1 MVLLGLPLLK
11 LSAMKDL
18 DLEYRNEIQTILND
32 IVTSDEHAAYLETE
46 EDEQF
51 QVLRAAFEPRI
62 EALHRKVSTESPMQI
77 IQLEKAL
84 LNEDLEGLYLSKML
98 GYSVLRGELDD
109 RIKYLR
115 PQDHFKDILLA
126 ICNSANFELIKAR
139 IGQIVQTG
147 FALSSDI
154 WITNLINANT
164 NKKVKYFLQSMK
176 KPELRVES
184 KRKSALAKFKR
195 QFKDNVFY
203 YAEIPQKREELSK
216 LYPEFRNFIEIR
228 VKLNKVDENLKSQII
243 TFLSNKEF
251 HGTMEHT
258 TILGLASAFLD
269 LNADDKKQLT
279 EIYNSLRNS
288 DSEFSDKH
296 LDFILTM
303 RNRDVDL
310 DNKADNSISSMID
323 KSINDD
329 VSDYYKL
336 MDIVHGKG
344 YVHRDAVDA
353 VRAFYNS
360 HEGLSKINTC
370 VRSVIYAYFKR
381 AIINL
386 EETEYPIFM
395 ELLGATPASAQN
407 EVVTE
412 EEASEETADET
423 VKRNLAIPVYME
435 IFSNQ
440 QFNQNIKDLSMIYV
454 RKLLRFHT
462 DKRGKDYQDIKKFVS
477 ATFIDLGFL
486 NSKQAVELFK
496 TKRKKK
502 AVAK

>member
-1 MVLLGLPLLK
+1 
-11 LSAMKDL
+11 MKDL
-18 DLEYRNEIQTILND
+18 DLEYKNEIQTILND
-32 IVTSDEHAAYLETE
+32 IITSEEHSAYLETE
-46 EDEQF
+46 EDEQY
-51 QVLRAAFEPRI
+51 QALRAAFEPRI
-62 EALHRKVSTESPMQI
+62 EQLHRQVSTASPMQI
-77 IQLEKAL
+77 IALEKTL
-84 LNEDLEGLYLSKML
+84 LNEELEGLYLSKLL
-98 GYSVLRGELDD
+98 GYSVLRGEVSDQL
-109 RIKYLR
+109 KYLR

-126 ICNSANFELIKAR
+126 ICNSANFEHIKAR
-139 IGQIVQTG
+139 ISQVVQVG

-154 WITNLINANT
+154 WITNLINSND

-184 KRKSALAKFKR
+184 ARKSALARFKR

-203 YAEIPQKREELSK
+203 YAEIPQVKAELSK

-228 VKLNKVDENLKSQII
+228 VKLDKVNDNLKNQII
-243 TFLSNKEF
+243 QFLNNKEF

-258 TILGLASAFLD
+258 TILGLASAFLE
-269 LNADDKKQLT
+269 LNADDKKNLT
-279 EIYNSLRNS
+279 EVYNTLRNS
-288 DSEFSDKH
+288 DSEFSDMH

-310 DNKADNSISSMID
+310 DNKADNNISSMID

-329 VSDYYKL
+329 ISDYYKL

-353 VRAFYNS
+353 ARTFYNS

-395 ELLGATPASAQN
+395 ELLGATPASAQSDD
-407 EVVTE
+407 VVTE
-412 EEASEETADET
+412 EGEESHDST
-423 VKRNLAIPVYME
+423 KRNLAIPVYME

-486 NSKQAVELFK
+486 NSKQSVELFK
-496 TKRKKK
+496 SKRKKK

>member
-1 MVLLGLPLLK
+1 
-11 LSAMKDL
+11 MKDL
-18 DLEYRNEIQTILND
+18 DLEYKNEIQTILND
-32 IVTSDEHAAYLETE
+32 IVTSEEHANYLETE
-46 EDEQF
+46 EDEQY
-51 QVLRAAFEPRI
+51 QALRTAFEPRI
-62 EALHRKVSTESPMQI
+62 EALHRKVSMESPMQI
-77 IQLEKAL
+77 VALERAL
-84 LNEDLEGLYLSKML
+84 LNEEMEGLYLSKLL
-98 GYSVLRGELDD
+98 GYSVLRGELNE
-109 RIKYLR
+109 RLKYLR

-126 ICNSANFELIKAR
+126 ICGSANFDHIKAR

-164 NKKVKYFLQSMK
+164 NKKVKYYLQSMK
-176 KPELRVES
+176 IPELRVES
-184 KRKSALAKFKR
+184 KRKSALARFKR
-195 QFKDNVFY
+195 QFKDNIFY
-203 YAEIPQKREELSK
+203 YAEIPQKKEELSK

-228 VKLNKVDENLKSQII
+228 VKLNKVDDSLKKQIMG
-243 TFLSNKEF
+243 FLDNTAF

-258 TILGLASAFLD
+258 TILGLASAFLELD
-269 LNADDKKQLT
+269 ADEKKKLT
-279 EIYNSLRNS
+279 SIYSTLRNS
-288 DSEFSDKH
+288 DAAFSDMH
-296 LDFILTM
+296 LDFILAM
-303 RNRDVDL
+303 RNRDIDL

-323 KSINDD
+323 KSIADD

-353 VRAFYNS
+353 VRAFYNT

-381 AIINL
+381 VIVHID
-386 EETEYPIFM
+386 ETEYVIFM
-395 ELLGATPASAQN
+395 ELLGATPASATDKDSVGEQ
-407 EVVTE
+407 
-412 EEASEETADET
+412 EETSEGQT
-423 VKRNLAIPVYME
+423 RNLAIPVYME

-496 TKRKKK
+496 SKRKKK
-502 AVAK
+502 VPVKK

>member
-1 MVLLGLPLLK
+1 
-11 LSAMKDL
+11 MKDL
-18 DLEYRNEIQTILND
+18 DLEYKNEVQTILND
-32 IVTSDEHAAYLETE
+32 IITSEEQKAYLETE
-46 EDEQF
+46 EDEQY
-51 QVLRAAFEPRI
+51 QALRAAFEPRI
-62 EALHRKVSTESPMQI
+62 EALHRQVSTESPMQI
-77 IQLEKAL
+77 IELERAL
-84 LNEDLEGLYLSKML
+84 LNEDMEGLYLSKLL
-98 GYSVLRGELDD
+98 GYSVLRGELND

-126 ICNSANFELIKAR
+126 ICNSANFEHIKSR
-139 IGQIVQTG
+139 IGQVVQTG

-154 WITNLINANT
+154 WITNLINSNT

-176 KPELRVES
+176 KPELRVEM

-203 YAEIPQKREELSK
+203 YAEIPQKKEELSK

-228 VKLNKVDENLKSQII
+228 VKLNKVDDKLKNQILQ
-243 TFLSNKEF
+243 FLNNKDF
-251 HGTMEHT
+251 QGTMEHT
-258 TILGLASAFLD
+258 TILGLASAFID
-269 LNADDKKQLT
+269 LNIEDKDTLT
-279 EIYNSLRNS
+279 KIYSQLRNE
-288 DSEFSDKH
+288 DPTFSDKH

-353 VRAFYNS
+353 VRTFYNS

-395 ELLGATPASAQN
+395 ELLGATPASAKN
-407 EVVTE
+407 EDKID
-412 EEASEETADET
+412 EEADVESQDDTT
-423 VKRNLAIPVYME
+423 KRNLAIPVYME

-502 AVAK
+502 AIAK

>member
-1 MVLLGLPLLK
+1 LVVK
-11 LSAMKDL
+11 TNIMKDL
-18 DLEYRNEIQTILND
+18 ELEYKNEVQTILND
-32 IVTSDEHAAYLETE
+32 LVTSEEHAAYLETE
-46 EDEQF
+46 EDEQY
-51 QVLRAAFEPRI
+51 QAMRTAFEPRI
-62 EALHRKVSTESPMQI
+62 EELHRKVSIDSPMQI
-77 IQLEKAL
+77 IALEKAL
-84 LNEDLEGLYLSKML
+84 LHEDLEGLYLSKLL
-98 GYSVLRGELDD
+98 GYSVLRGELNEKL
-109 RIKYLR
+109 KYLR

-126 ICNSANFELIKAR
+126 ICNSANFDHIKAR

-176 KPELRVES
+176 LPELRVES
-184 KRKSALAKFKR
+184 KRKHALARFKR

-203 YAEIPQKREELSK
+203 YAEIPQKKEDLSK

-228 VKLNKVDENLKSQII
+228 VKLDKVDDSLKKQII
-243 TFLSNKEF
+243 QFLENTAF

-258 TILGLASAFLD
+258 TILGLASAFLSLD
-269 LNADDKKQLT
+269 AAEKDTLT
-279 EIYNSLRNS
+279 GIYSMLRNS
-288 DSEFSDKH
+288 NPGFSDMH
-296 LDFILTM
+296 LDFILAM
-303 RNRDVDL
+303 RNRDIDL
-310 DNKADNSISSMID
+310 DNKADNNISSMID
-323 KSINDD
+323 KSITDD

-381 AIINL
+381 VIVHLN
-386 EETEYPIFM
+386 ETEYVIFM
-395 ELLGATPASAQN
+395 ELLGATPASETAT
-407 EVVTE
+407 VTVE
-412 EEASEETADET
+412 EESAEDDAPA
-423 VKRNLAIPVYME
+423 RNLAIPVYME

-477 ATFIDLGFL
+477 ATFIDLSFL
-486 NSKQAVELFK
+486 NGKQAVELFK

-502 AVAK
+502 VPAK

>member
-1 MVLLGLPLLK
+1 
-11 LSAMKDL
+11 MKDL
-18 DLEYRNEIQTILND
+18 DLKYRNEIQTILND
-32 IVTSDEHAAYLETE
+32 IVTSEEHSAYLETE
-46 EDEQF
+46 EDEQY
-51 QVLRAAFEPRI
+51 QALRAAFEPRI
-62 EALHRKVSTESPMQI
+62 EELHRTVSTESPMQI
-77 IQLEKAL
+77 IELEKTL
-84 LNEDLEGLYLSKML
+84 LNEDLEGLYLSKLL
-98 GYSVLRGELDD
+98 GYSVLRGEVSESL
-109 RIKYLR
+109 KYLR

-126 ICNSANFELIKAR
+126 ICNSANFEHIKAR
-139 IGQIVQTG
+139 IGQVVQVG

-154 WITNLINANT
+154 WITNLINAND

-176 KPELRVES
+176 KPELRVETA
-184 KRKSALAKFKR
+184 RKSALARFKR
-195 QFKDNVFY
+195 QFKDSIFY
-203 YAEIPQKREELSK
+203 YAEIPQVKAELSK

-228 VKLNKVDENLKSQII
+228 VKLNKVDDNLKNQII
-243 TFLSNKEF
+243 QFLNNKDF

-258 TILGLASAFLD
+258 TILGLASAFVD
-269 LNADDKKQLT
+269 LNADDKKTLT
-279 EIYNSLRNS
+279 GIYSALRNA

-296 LDFILTM
+296 LDFILMM

-310 DNKADNSISSMID
+310 DNKADNNISSMID

-329 VSDYYKL
+329 ISDYYQL

-353 VRAFYNS
+353 ARTFYNS

-370 VRSVIYAYFKR
+370 VRSVVYAYFKR

-386 EETEYPIFM
+386 EESEYPIFM
-395 ELLGATPASAQN
+395 ELFGAVPASAQN
-407 EVVTE
+407 DDVVSDE
-412 EEASEETADET
+412 SEESQEESA
-423 VKRNLAIPVYME
+423 KRNLAIPVYME

-462 DKRGKDYQDIKKFVS
+462 DKRGKDYQDIKKFVA

-486 NSKQAVELFK
+486 NSKQCVELFK
-496 TKRKKK
+496 SKRKKK

>member
-1 MVLLGLPLLK
+1 
-11 LSAMKDL
+11 MKDL
-18 DLEYRNEIQTILND
+18 DLKYRNEIQTILND
-32 IVTSDEHAAYLETE
+32 IATSEEHSAYLETE
-46 EDEQF
+46 EDEQY
-51 QVLRAAFEPRI
+51 QALRAAFEPRI
-62 EALHRKVSTESPMQI
+62 EELHRTVSTDSPMQI
-77 IQLEKAL
+77 IELEKTL
-84 LNEDLEGLYLSKML
+84 LNEDLEGLYLSKLL
-98 GYSVLRGELDD
+98 GYSVLRGEISERL
-109 RIKYLR
+109 KYLR

-126 ICNSANFELIKAR
+126 ICNSANFEHIKAR
-139 IGQIVQTG
+139 IGQVVQVG

-154 WITNLINANT
+154 WITNLINAND

-184 KRKSALAKFKR
+184 ARKSALARFKR
-195 QFKDNVFY
+195 QFKDSVFY
-203 YAEIPQKREELSK
+203 YAEIPQVKADLSK

-228 VKLNKVDENLKSQII
+228 VKLNKVDENLKDQII
-243 TFLSNKEF
+243 QFLNNKEF

-258 TILGLASAFLD
+258 TILGLASAFVE
-269 LNADDKKQLT
+269 LNEDDKKNLT
-279 EIYNSLRNS
+279 GVYSALRNA
-288 DSEFSDKH
+288 DSGFSDKH

-310 DNKADNSISSMID
+310 DNKADNNISSMID

-353 VRAFYNS
+353 ARTFYNS

-381 AIINL
+381 AIVNL

-395 ELLGATPASAQN
+395 ELLGATPASQSDD
-407 EVVTE
+407 VTTE
-412 EEASEETADET
+412 ESEESTEDAP
-423 VKRNLAIPVYME
+423 KRNLAIPVYME

-486 NSKQAVELFK
+486 NSKQSVELFK
-496 TKRKKK
+496 SKRKKK

>member
-1 MVLLGLPLLK
+1 
-11 LSAMKDL
+11 MKDL
-18 DLEYRNEIQTILND
+18 DLEYKNEIQTSLND
-32 IVTSDEHAAYLETE
+32 IVTSEEHANYLETE
-46 EDEQF
+46 EDEQY
-51 QVLRAAFEPRI
+51 QALRTAFEPRI
-62 EALHRKVSTESPMQI
+62 EALHRKVSMESPMQI
-77 IQLEKAL
+77 VALERAL
-84 LNEDLEGLYLSKML
+84 LNEEMEGLYLSKLL
-98 GYSVLRGELDD
+98 GYSVLRGELNE
-109 RIKYLR
+109 RLKYLR

-126 ICNSANFELIKAR
+126 ICGSANFDHIKAR

-176 KPELRVES
+176 IPELRVES
-184 KRKSALAKFKR
+184 KRKQALARFKR
-195 QFKDNVFY
+195 QFKDNIFY
-203 YAEIPQKREELSK
+203 YAEIPQKKEELSK

-228 VKLNKVDENLKSQII
+228 VKLNKVDDSLKKQIMG
-243 TFLSNKEF
+243 FLDNTAF

-258 TILGLASAFLD
+258 TILGLASAFLELD
-269 LNADDKKQLT
+269 AGEKKKLT
-279 EIYNSLRNS
+279 DIYSTLRNTIPT
-288 DSEFSDKH
+288 FSDMH
-296 LDFILTM
+296 LDFILAM
-303 RNRDVDL
+303 RNRDIDL
-310 DNKADNSISSMID
+310 DNKADNNISSMID
-323 KSINDD
+323 KSIEDD
-329 VSDYYKL
+329 VSDYYQL

-353 VRAFYNS
+353 VRAFYNT

-381 AIINL
+381 VIVHL
-386 EETEYPIFM
+386 DETEYVIFM
-395 ELLGATPASAQN
+395 ELLGATPASATDKDSVGEQ
-407 EVVTE
+407 
-412 EEASEETADET
+412 EETSEGQT
-423 VKRNLAIPVYME
+423 RNLAIPVYME

-496 TKRKKK
+496 SKRKKK
-502 AVAK
+502 VPVKK